1 MTEQLERLRV
11 ALADRYRIWL
21 KALESGGIR

>member
-1 MTEQLERLRV
+1 MAEQLERLRA

-21 KALESGGIR
+21 KALEWGGIR